1 MTYAEF
7 KKQMAAAGVVD
18 EDVIGYIEID
28 PLPTEGAE
36 LLIERQPRVVESTV
50 VNVVD
55 KFD

>member
-7 KKQMAAAGVVD
+7 KNHMAAAGVRD
-18 EDVIGYIEID
+18 DDVIGYIEID
-28 PLPTEGAE
+28 PLPGAAE
-36 LLIERQPRVVESTV
+36 LLIERRPAVIESTV